1 MNNAQQINQTSL
13 IVEYYTNR
21 TVASAAN
28 QLLGKIEL
36 DPATS
41 QAANKIIGAN
51 RIFTAPEEIQINEWT
66 TTSAKGIT
74 KCLPVFKREGQCGTK
89 RSWKAKT
96 LWMNHPF
103 GKTEKACQDGCGKEV
118 CFKRGF
124 HLVNDTAGNA
134 EWIAK
139 LNQEFVEGFIG
150 EALCIT
156 YACTSEGWFQ
166 PLMQYPQCY
175 LSPRTNYLTPDGKIF
190 KGVTKGSVISYL
202 GSRVEDFNRVFS
214 KLGTIKVKYVT
225 PEAK

>member
-1 MNNAQQINQTSL
+1 MNNAQLINQSSM
-13 IVEYYTNR
+13 IVEYYSPR
-21 TVASAAN
+21 LIIAAAH
-28 QLLGKIEL
+28 QVLGTIDL

-41 QAANKIIGAN
+41 KAANKIIQAK

-66 TTSAKGIT
+66 TTSAKGVT

-89 RSWKAKT
+89 RSWKAET

-139 LNQEFVEGFIG
+139 LDSEFRGGVIG
-150 EALCIT
+150 QALCIT

-166 PLMQYPQCY
+166 PIMQYPQCY

-190 KGVTKGSVISYL
+190 KGVTKGSVVTYL
-202 GSRVEDFNRVFS
+202 GNRVPEFNAVFK
-214 KLGTIKVKYVT
+214 KLGTVKVKY
-225 PEAK
+225 AD